1 MKIEEPKTP
10 YRIAEG
16 DDNSID
22 ELDAELL
29 ADKYVI
35 IYLIEYI
42 IYMFGSRLRKVTS
55 RSSVDEDEDDSTDT
69 EETEDSKSTYK
80 FVNCC

>member
-29 ADKYVI
+29 ADKYDCI
-35 IYLIEYI
+35 FNLNYI
-42 IYMFGSRLRKVTS
+42 MF
-55 RSSVDEDEDDSTDT
+55 
-69 EETEDSKSTYK
+69 
-80 FVNCC
+80 